1 MIEGKTQS
9 GFSFKIDE
17 EKLDDMEVLEYLATV
32 DDDMTQLP
40 KLLEVFLG
48 KDQKKALY
56 DFLKEKE
63 GKVKISSTY
72 SILLDI
78 FSVAGEKNKEVK
90 KAVEDSKSVEQIDG
104 LTNEI
109 LSISS
114 KTEFASVNVSQ
125 CFAAEMN

>member
-56 DFLKEKE
+56 NFLKEKE

-90 KAVEDSKSVEQIDG
+90 KE
-104 LTNEI
+104 
-109 LSISS
+109 
-114 KTEFASVNVSQ
+114 
-125 CFAAEMN
+125 